1 MSTGTKTG
9 RALRYVKEVAMKKSF
24 NRKDAKDVVLL
35 ITDGR
40 AYDDVDVPAKHLRD
54 AGVEVRIIIYKT
66 SQTF

>member
-1 MSTGTKTG
+1 
-9 RALRYVKEVAMKKSF
+9 MKKSF